1 MYELYQLNQNLY
13 QIHSSEPYHNAMEGT
28 MLAIGTY
35 MVSQLGFKPVELEAA
50 LLDMLEQDR
59 DAAHFGIMKT
69 FIYSFNKD
77 DKYGKV
83 S

>member
-1 MYELYQLNQNLY
+1 
-13 QIHSSEPYHNAMEGT
+13 